1 MKLLLGTSSSAKRA
15 RLRDLLADLPLDL
28 IDPAI
33 PGNEPPIEEG
43 TDSLLVNATR
53 KATAWA
59 RAYGLAAVATD
70 GGIEVPGLPEWNL
83 VTTRRAAGSLA
94 TDAQRAA
101 HLLHLAA
108 SLVGERR
115 TAVRLEVAALAD
127 EGGRLVG
134 CWEARG
140 KSARLAPTYDPRGVP
155 PSFWLPGVLE
165 FGRSRKRYWQLT
177 PAERRREDAHWERLR
192 APLREAVRRLLMGGQ
207 R

>member
-1 MKLLLGTSSSAKRA
+1 MKLLLGTSSSAKRQ
-15 RLRDLLADLPLDL
+15 RLRALLADLPLEL
-28 IDPAI
+28 IDPDT
-33 PGNEPPIEEG
+33 PGSEPPIDEG
-43 TDSLLVNATR
+43 GDSLLVNATG

-70 GGIEVPGLPEWNL
+70 GGIELPGLPEWST
-83 VTTRRAAGSLA
+83 VTTRRAAGTRA
-94 TDAQRAA
+94 TDDQRAA
-101 HLLHLAA
+101 HLLQLAA
-108 SLVGERR
+108 GLVGQRR
-115 TAVRLEVAALAD
+115 RAVRLEVAALAD

-155 PSFWLPGVLE
+155 PGFWLPGVLE

-192 APLREAVRRLLMGGQ
+192 APLREAVQRLLTGGKP
-207 R
+207 